1 MPRSKARSAGAAFP
15 APHPSKTTHLFASRK
30 AKDRPPVTHEQI
42 AEDLETF
49 RKAGGEIEVL
59 GTTRCL
65 TRIDPDGEASSS
77 PARPAHPMQA
87 KPRR

>member
-1 MPRSKARSAGAAFP
+1 MPRLKARSTGAAFP
-15 APHPSKTTHLFASRK
+15 ALPPSKTTHLFASRK
-30 AKDRPPVTHEQI
+30 TKDRPPVTHEQI

-49 RKAGGEIEVL
+49 RKSGGEIEIL

-65 TRIDPDGEASSS
+65 TRIDPDGDASPS

-87 KPRR
+87 KTRR

>member
-1 MPRSKARSAGAAFP
+1 MPRSKEKPAGAAFP
-15 APHPSKTTHLFASRK
+15 ASHPSKTAHLFAPRK
-30 AKDRPPVTHEQI
+30 AKDRAPVTHEQI

-65 TRIDPDGEASSS
+65 TKIDPDGDAS
-77 PARPAHPMQA
+77 PPVRPTHPMQA
-87 KPRR
+87 KPGR